1 MFNLSM
7 KQMHLIMMAGAF
19 VAGHIAQNKFD
30 TTGKIGNVIGMIPF
44 VGDKI
49 EDIWETIAE

>member
-7 KQMHLIMMAGAF
+7 KQMHLVIAGVAF
-19 VAGHIAQNKFD
+19 VAGHIVQNKFD

-44 VGDKI
+44 VGDKA
-49 EDIWETIAE
+49 EDIWEAIAE